1 MPFSDCAQAFV
12 QGRLAYIKSG
22 FIFRSLMFRNKIIE
36 SLFGLLPPEGVFLAT
51 LVYGLS
57 TLVGIKKK
65 SRGEKKTWLIS
76 HTSARTCVT
85 RYCGIF
91 LILLAL

>member
-36 SLFGLLPPEGVFLAT
+36 SLFGLPEEVFLAT

-57 TLVGIKKK
+57 TLVGLKKK
-65 SRGEKKTWLIS
+65 SRGKKKTWLIS